1 MQAIATRGSFRWLP
15 VWIVAYALLIAITGF
30 ILYSAVDTA
39 PVIWE
44 AEARNGQPLTCN
56 QAYDQR
62 EIDAALYAD
71 HRTRADALYLF
82 NLCSPVWLLAF
93 GAVTFA
99 LARYRTLSGRLRWM
113 IIGITVALATAVIL
127 YMPVVH
133 LVACAT
139 E

>member
-1 MQAIATRGSFRWLP
+1 MQRTMTSGQFRWLP
-15 VWIVAYALLIAITGF
+15 VVIAAYAIMVAVTGF
-30 ILYSAVDTA
+30 IMYSAVDTA
-39 PVIWE
+39 PVIRE
-44 AEARNGQPLTCN
+44 AEARNGQPLTCD
-56 QAYDQR
+56 QAYHQR

-71 HRTRADALYLF
+71 HRTPADVLYLF

-99 LARYRTLSGRLRWM
+99 VARHRALSGRLRWT
-113 IIGITVALATAVIL
+113 IVGITLALAAAVL
-127 YMPVVH
+127 LFMPIVH

>member
-1 MQAIATRGSFRWLP
+1 MQETMTSRRFRWLP
-15 VWIVAYALLIAITGF
+15 VWIAAYVVLLVVTGLV
-30 ILYSAVDTA
+30 LYSAVDTA
-39 PVIWE
+39 PVIRG
-44 AEARNGQPLTCN
+44 AEALSGHPLTC
-56 QAYDQR
+56 QEAFDQR

-71 HRTRADALYLF
+71 HRTPADVLYLF

-99 LARYRTLSGRLRWM
+99 LARHRALTGRLRWLVV
-113 IIGITVALATAVIL
+113 GITLALAAAVIL
-127 YMPVVH
+127 YLPIVQ